1 MGRKEVLGTVTTYE
15 ILLLLDPESAEAH
28 QDDVIARV
36 RQLVEKGGGTW
47 RSHDAWGR
55 RRLAYEIAKKPEGVY
70 HLVVFE
76 SGAETL
82 DEISRVLK
90 IDDTVMRHLAT
101 KHIEGS
107 RTSAPRDDMPAPVP
121 AAAPAPAA
129 PPAAHEQEAEPAAV
143 ETAPPAPEAEPEPEA
158 EPVGV
163 VATEQ
168 AEPNT
173 SADEEE

>member
-1 MGRKEVLGTVTTYE
+1 M
-15 ILLLLDPESAEAH
+15 LDPEGAESH
-28 QDDVIARV
+28 QDELIARL
-36 RQLVEKGGGTW
+36 RELIEKGGGTW

-76 SGAETL
+76 ANAETL

-90 IDDTVMRHLAT
+90 IDDTVLRHLAT

-107 RTSAPRDDMPAPVP
+107 RTSAPRDDTP
-121 AAAPAPAA
+121 AAAPAPVPA
-129 PPAAHEQEAEPAAV
+129 PAPVAEPSAEAEPATAV
-143 ETAPPAPEAEPEPEA
+143 ATVEEPEA
-158 EPVGV
+158 E
-163 VATEQ
+163 TE
-168 AEPNT
+168 AADGEP